1 MKLIAIKVILIL
13 GIVSTSL
20 AAPLIDDTHSSNS
33 NETDSYSDEQDQFT
47 PTTRKPLKLWFE
59 EFNKNIATAP
69 IRSGIS
75 KFSRN
80 TDKNCVEQK
89 IKMSENGNKM
99 MNFAQAVVSVGIG
112 YLKCYGKTEN
122 AAIIEAINDFLKL
135 YEDTNFDKYGDC
147 YLNTLKKLEPTSKLV
162 ENFDAD
168 QMELTEVECNDH
180 LGENSYDDWMRNL
193 EEYTGNLETFTCG
206 NLKTIDFKIIGMKFV
221 ILSHEK
227 NEELKESEVEK
238 LREIIGTKLNNIF
251 DCVVENM

>member
-1 MKLIAIKVILIL
+1 MKLIFIKVILIL
-13 GIVSTSL
+13 GIVSTIL
-20 AAPLIDDTHSSNS
+20 AAPLIDDSHSNS
-33 NETDSYSDEQDQFT
+33 NETDSHSDEQDQFT
-47 PTTRKPLKLWFE
+47 PTTKKPLKVWFE
-59 EFNKNIATAP
+59 EFNKNIEAAP
-69 IRSGIS
+69 VRSGIS
-75 KFSRN
+75 KFSIN

-89 IKMSENGNKM
+89 IKMSENGNKI

-112 YLKCYGKTEN
+112 YLKCYGRTEN
-122 AAIIEAINDFLKL
+122 AAISEAINDFLKL

-162 ENFDAD
+162 EHFDAD
-168 QMELTEVECNDH
+168 QMELTKLECDEH

-206 NLKTIDFKIIGMKFV
+206 NFKTIDFKITGMKFV

-238 LREIIGTKLNNIF
+238 LREIVGIKLNNIF
-251 DCVVENM
+251 ECVIENL